1 MKINYFFLFDRSCAT
16 TKSTNSKN
24 MMAKRLAHGCYVG
37 YFWPGHQPNQGVVAG
52 GVGGGGAVWLQQPVS
67 VVSHSFSDS
76 FLQP

>member
-24 MMAKRLAHGCYVG
+24 MLAKRLAHGCYVG
-37 YFWPGHQPNQGVVAG
+37 YLWPGHQPNQGVVPG
-52 GVGGGGAVWLQQPVS
+52 GVGEVWLQQPVS

>member
-37 YFWPGHQPNQGVVAG
+37 YFWPGHKPNQGVVAG
-52 GVGGGGAVWLQQPVS
+52 DGTDADRHGETGMERRG
-67 VVSHSFSDS
+67 
-76 FLQP
+76 